1 MPAHPHTA
9 VPAARRKPLGA
20 DSPLYHWWITA
31 ALMLGFTTAGLSVT
45 VVQLAFPHIM
55 LSLRADL
62 DDMQWVQT
70 SSMIMQAV
78 MMPSVGWL
86 GARLGNRR
94 LYLLSLGT
102 FVGGSILCGMAW
114 DVSSLIAFRVVQAI
128 GSGPLFPLTQ
138 SIMFETFPEE
148 KRGLAMGV
156 NSLGFSFGPMVGPVI
171 GGYLLEHA
179 SWRTVFYINVPVGIL
194 GLILAYLVLP
204 YPRRREQRSLDVL
217 GLFSMAT
224 FLVTFL
230 LAITQG
236 RDEGWN
242 SQYIVTLLTIAV
254 VAGVGFVV
262 TELRQTEPFV
272 ELRLYKN
279 FAFTMASLVVFLNTI
294 TFMSSSFVVTLFLQ
308 IHLLY
313 TPLQSAWILM
323 PSAVVIGIL
332 SVVTGRLS
340 DFIAPKI
347 LIIFGL
353 ATSTLCMFQHA
364 TITSVTS
371 FEAIAFWFAVR
382 GFTRSFTITPLTTGS
397 LAPLR
402 ESELRMGSGLLSLN
416 RGIASAVSIALT
428 TAVLQNRLAER
439 VLLLVQDQ
447 SAMPLAAEELLQ
459 HFFMTFRH
467 LGDFADMAQ
476 IKAAA
481 MLQQLLSAEAALH
494 SYHDTFI
501 LIGWMSA
508 AGIVPALWMGKVK
521 RQSAQAVPPVPSPQD
536 MTPPPQPAVPYRP
549 AIGGENGTHVD
560 SKIENRK
567 AGHTPEAE
575 VQ

>member
-1 MPAHPHTA
+1 
-9 VPAARRKPLGA
+9 
-20 DSPLYHWWITA
+20 
-31 ALMLGFTTAGLSVT
+31 MLGFMTAGLSVT

-55 LSLRADL
+55 TSLRADL
-62 DDMQWVQT
+62 DAMQWVQT
-70 SSMIMQAV
+70 SAMIMQAV

-86 GARLGNRR
+86 GSRLGNRR
-94 LYLLSLGT
+94 LYLLALGT

-114 DVSSLIAFRVVQAI
+114 DVYSLIAFRVVQAI
-128 GSGPLFPLTQ
+128 GAGPLFPLTQ
-138 SIMFETFPEE
+138 SIMFQTFPEE

-156 NSLGFSFGPMVGPVI
+156 NSLGFSFGPMIGPVI

-179 SWRTVFYINVPVGIL
+179 SWRTVFYINVPVGII

-204 YPRRREQRSLDVL
+204 YPRQREPRSLDVL
-217 GLFSMAT
+217 GLFSMAA

-242 SQYIVTLLTIAV
+242 SQYIVTLLAIAV

-262 TELRQTEPFV
+262 TELRHAEPFV
-272 ELRLYKN
+272 ELRLFKN
-279 FAFTMASLVVFLNTI
+279 LAFTMASLVVFLNTI
-294 TFMSSSFVVTLFLQ
+294 TFMASSFVVTLFLQ

-313 TPLQSAWILM
+313 TPLQAAWILM

-340 DFIAPKI
+340 DLISPKV

-364 TITSVTS
+364 TITTVTS
-371 FEAIAFWFAVR
+371 MEAITFWFTVR
-382 GFTRSFTITPLTTGS
+382 GFTRAFTITPLSTGS
-397 LAPLR
+397 LAPLP
-402 ESELRMGSGLLSLN
+402 ESQLRMGSGLLSLN

-428 TAVLQNRLAER
+428 TTVLQNRLAER
-439 VLLLVQDQ
+439 VLFLVQDQ
-447 SAMPLAAEELLQ
+447 NAMPLGAEELLQ
-459 HFFMTFRH
+459 HFFITFKH

-476 IKAAA
+476 IKAMA
-481 MLQQLLSAEAALH
+481 MLQQLLDAEAALH

-501 LIGWMSA
+501 FIGLMSA
-508 AGIVPALWMGKVK
+508 AGILPALWMGHAKSK
-521 RQSAQAVPPVPSPQD
+521 AAKATPLTPSPQD
-536 MTPPPQPAVPYRP
+536 TAPLHPSAVPYRP
-549 AIGGENGTHVD
+549 AVGGENGTRVD
-560 SKIENRK
+560 SRIK
-567 AGHTPEAE
+567 EA
-575 VQ
+575 

>member
-9 VPAARRKPLGA
+9 TPSPRRKPLGA

-31 ALMLGFTTAGLSVT
+31 ALMLGFMTAGLSVT

-55 LSLRADL
+55 TSLRADL
-62 DDMQWVQT
+62 DAMQWVQT
-70 SSMIMQAV
+70 SAMIMQAV

-86 GARLGNRR
+86 GSRLGNRR
-94 LYLLSLGT
+94 LYLLALGI

-114 DVSSLIAFRVVQAI
+114 DVYSLIAFRVVQAI
-128 GSGPLFPLTQ
+128 GAGPLFPLTQ
-138 SIMFETFPEE
+138 SIMFQTFPEE
-148 KRGLAMGV
+148 RRGLAMGV
-156 NSLGFSFGPMVGPVI
+156 NSLGFSFGPMIGPVI

-179 SWRTVFYINVPVGIL
+179 SWRTVFYINVPVGII

-204 YPRRREQRSLDVL
+204 YPRQREQRSLDVL
-217 GLFSMAT
+217 GLFSMAA

-242 SQYIVTLLTIAV
+242 SQYIVTLFAIAV

-262 TELRQTEPFV
+262 TELRHAEPFV
-272 ELRLYKN
+272 ELRLFKN
-279 FAFTMASLVVFLNTI
+279 LAFTMASLVVFLNTI
-294 TFMSSSFVVTLFLQ
+294 TFMASSFVVTLFLQ

-313 TPLQSAWILM
+313 SPLQAAWILM

-340 DFIAPKI
+340 DLISPKI

-364 TITSVTS
+364 TITTVTS
-371 FEAIAFWFAVR
+371 MEAITFWFTVR
-382 GFTRSFTITPLTTGS
+382 GFTRAFTITPLSTGS
-397 LAPLR
+397 LAPLP
-402 ESELRMGSGLLSLN
+402 ESQLRMGSGLLSLN

-428 TAVLQNRLAER
+428 TTVLQNRLAER
-439 VLLLVQDQ
+439 VLFLGQDQ
-447 SAMPLAAEELLQ
+447 SAMPLGAEELLQ
-459 HFFMTFRH
+459 HFFITFKH
-467 LGDFADMAQ
+467 LGDFTDMAQ
-476 IKAAA
+476 IKAVA
-481 MLQQLLSAEAALH
+481 MLQQLLGAEAALH

-508 AGIVPALWMGKVK
+508 AGILPALWMGQARSKAAK
-521 RQSAQAVPPVPSPQD
+521 AVPPPPSPQD
-536 MTPPPQPAVPYRP
+536 TAPLPPSAVPYTP
-549 AIGGENGTHVD
+549 AVGGENGTRVD
-560 SKIENRK
+560 SRIRG
-567 AGHTPEAE
+567 A
-575 VQ
+575 

>member
-1 MPAHPHTA
+1 MPAHPPTA
-9 VPAARRKPLGA
+9 ISPASRKPLGA

-31 ALMLGFTTAGLSVT
+31 VLMLGFMTAGLSVT

-55 LSLRADL
+55 TSLRADL
-62 DDMQWVQT
+62 DAMQWVQT
-70 SSMIMQAV
+70 SAMIMQAV

-86 GARLGNRR
+86 GSRLGNRR
-94 LYLLSLGT
+94 LYLLALGT

-114 DVSSLIAFRVVQAI
+114 DVYSLIVFRVVQAI
-128 GSGPLFPLTQ
+128 GAGPLFPLTQ
-138 SIMFETFPEE
+138 SIMFQTFPEE

-179 SWRTVFYINVPVGIL
+179 SWRTVFYINVPVGLI
-194 GLILAYLVLP
+194 GLVLAYLVLP
-204 YPRRREQRSLDVL
+204 YPRQQEQRRLDVL
-217 GLFSMAT
+217 GLCSMAT

-236 RDEGWN
+236 RTEGWD
-242 SQYIVTLLTIAV
+242 SQYIVTLCTIAV

-279 FAFTMASLVVFLNTI
+279 FAFAMASLVVFLNTI
-294 TFMSSSFVVTLFLQ
+294 TFMASGFVVTLFLQ

-313 TPLQSAWILM
+313 TPLQAAWILM

-340 DFIAPKI
+340 DLISPKV

-353 ATSTLCMFQHA
+353 AASALCMFQHA
-364 TITSVTS
+364 TITTVTS
-371 FEAIAFWFAVR
+371 FEAITLWFAVR
-382 GFTRSFTITPLTTGS
+382 GFFRAFTITPLTTGS
-397 LAPLR
+397 LAPLP
-402 ESELRMGSGLLSLN
+402 ESDIRMGSGLLSLN
-416 RGIASAVSIALT
+416 RGIASAVSVALT
-428 TAVLQNRLAER
+428 TTILQNRLAER

-447 SAMPLAAEELLQ
+447 SALSLGAEELLQ
-459 HFFMTFRH
+459 NFFITFKH
-467 LGDFADMAQ
+467 LGDFTDMAQ
-476 IKAAA
+476 VKAMAT
-481 MLQQLLSAEAALH
+481 LQELFSAEAALH

-501 LIGWMSA
+501 FIGWMSA
-508 AGIVPALWMGKVK
+508 AGILPALWMGRATRKPA
-521 RQSAQAVPPVPSPQD
+521 RAAPP
-536 MTPPPQPAVPYRP
+536 TLAPPNPTLLPQPVVSYTPAV
-549 AIGGENGTHVD
+549 GGENGAHVE
-560 SKIENRK
+560 SKSRES
-567 AGHTPEAE
+567 
-575 VQ
+575 

>member
-1 MPAHPHTA
+1 
-9 VPAARRKPLGA
+9 
-20 DSPLYHWWITA
+20 
-31 ALMLGFTTAGLSVT
+31 MLGFMTAGLSVT

-55 LSLRADL
+55 TSLRADL

-70 SSMIMQAV
+70 SAMIMQAV

-86 GARLGNRR
+86 GARFGNRR

-114 DVSSLIAFRVVQAI
+114 DVYSLIAFRVVQAI
-128 GSGPLFPLTQ
+128 GAGPLFPLTQ
-138 SIMFETFPEE
+138 SIMFQTFPEE

-171 GGYLLEHA
+171 GGHLLEHA
-179 SWRTVFYINVPVGIL
+179 SWRTVFYINVPVGII

-236 RDEGWN
+236 REEGWN

-262 TELRQTEPFV
+262 TELRQAEPFV
-272 ELRLYKN
+272 ELRLFKN
-279 FAFTMASLVVFLNTI
+279 VAFTMASLVVFLNTI

-313 TPLQSAWILM
+313 TPLQAAWILM

-340 DFIAPKI
+340 DFVAPKV
-347 LIIFGL
+347 LVIFGL
-353 ATSTLCMFQHA
+353 ATSALCMFQHA
-364 TITSVTS
+364 TITSVMS
-371 FEAIAFWFAVR
+371 FEAITFWFTVR
-382 GFTRSFTITPLTTGS
+382 GFTRAFTITPLSTGS
-397 LAPLR
+397 LAPLP
-402 ESELRMGSGLLSLN
+402 ESQLRMGSGLLSLN
-416 RGIASAVSIALT
+416 RGIASAVSVALT
-428 TAVLQNRLAER
+428 TTILQNHLAER
-439 VLLLVQDQ
+439 MLLLVQDQ
-447 SAMPLAAEELLQ
+447 SAMPLGAAELLQ
-459 HFFMTFRH
+459 HFFLTFQH

-481 MLQQLLSAEAALH
+481 MLEQLLSAEAALH

-501 LIGWMSA
+501 FIGWMSA
-508 AGIVPALWMGKVK
+508 AGIVPALWMGPARRTSAKVV
-521 RQSAQAVPPVPSPQD
+521 SPAPSPQG
-536 MTPPPQPAVPYRP
+536 TAPLPQPSVPYRI
-549 AIGGENGTHVD
+549 AGGGENGAHVN
-560 SKIENRK
+560 SKLESRK
-567 AGHTPEAE
+567 AEHTPEAE
-575 VQ
+575 VNKRPGPA

>member
-9 VPAARRKPLGA
+9 VPPAQRKPLGA
-20 DSPLYHWWITA
+20 DSPFYHWWITA
-31 ALMLGFTTAGLSVT
+31 ALMLGFMTAGLSVT

-86 GARLGNRR
+86 GSRLGNRR

-114 DVSSLIAFRVVQAI
+114 DVSSLIVFRVVQAI
-128 GSGPLFPLTQ
+128 GAGPLFPLTQ
-138 SIMFETFPEE
+138 SIMFQTFPEE

-156 NSLGFSFGPMVGPVI
+156 NSLGFSFGPMIGPVI

-179 SWRTVFYINVPVGIL
+179 NWRTVFYINVPVGIL

-204 YPRRREQRSLDVL
+204 YPRRREPRSLDVL

-236 RDEGWN
+236 RNEGWN
-242 SQYIVTLLTIAV
+242 SQYIVTLFAV
-254 VAGVGFVV
+254 AVLAGVGFVV
-262 TELRQTEPFV
+262 TELRHAEPFV

-279 FAFTMASLVVFLNTI
+279 FAFAMASLVVLLNTL
-294 TFMSSSFVVTLFLQ
+294 TFMASSFVMTLFLQ

-313 TPLQSAWILM
+313 TPLQAAWALM
-323 PSAVVIGIL
+323 PAAVVIGIL

-340 DFIAPKI
+340 DLISPKV

-353 ATSTLCMFQHA
+353 ATSALCMFQHA
-364 TITSVTS
+364 TITTVTS
-371 FEAIAFWFAVR
+371 LEAITFWFTVR
-382 GFTRSFTITPLTTGS
+382 GFTRAFTITPLTTGS

-402 ESELRMGSGLLSLN
+402 ESQIRMGSGLLSLN

-428 TAVLQNRLAER
+428 TTVLQNRLAER
-439 VLLLVQDQ
+439 VLFLVQDEN
-447 SAMPLAAEELLQ
+447 AIPLGAEELLQ
-459 HFFMTFRH
+459 NFFFTFKQ
-467 LGDFADMAQ
+467 LG
-476 IKAAA
+476 
-481 MLQQLLSAEAALH
+481 
-494 SYHDTFI
+494 
-501 LIGWMSA
+501 
-508 AGIVPALWMGKVK
+508 
-521 RQSAQAVPPVPSPQD
+521 
-536 MTPPPQPAVPYRP
+536 
-549 AIGGENGTHVD
+549 
-560 SKIENRK
+560 
-567 AGHTPEAE
+567 
-575 VQ
+575 